1 MAKRIL
7 RSRLFGFK
15 KSDVLLY
22 VNEMDERAEEKLKAK
37 DKEISELKERI
48 SDLEK
53 NREAVI
59 RVLQIADEKAES
71 MIKEAKENSEE
82 IRSKTE
88 AEVREQK
95 ELMNREIEIKR
106 RAVKN
111 YYINENKKIEQI
123 RSDVERMRES
133 SIDAIKRFEAELRQL
148 GRMTKNSSAYVNSA
162 MNYAETSSNL
172 ETFNDVERT
181 IPVRLVKSVG
191 SEG

>member
-123 RSDVERMRES
+123 RNDVERMRES

-148 GRMTKNSSAYVNSA
+148 GRMTENSSAYVNSA
-162 MNYAETSSNL
+162 INYAETSSNL
-172 ETFNDVERT
+172 ETFSDVERT
-181 IPVRLVKSVG
+181 IPVRLVRSVG
-191 SEG
+191 SED